1 MRRTDYKGK
10 RVKRKLNK
18 CKDVFKAFDDVQ
30 NALGDL
36 LDEDQNISEIK
47 CNVPLEDK
55 SIGDYTTDFVCTK
68 ENGSIMARECVY
80 RKVLLRPKTITQ
92 LDFSQR
98 YWLQRGVTDWKVV
111 IDCEKE

>member
-1 MRRTDYKGK
+1 MRRTDFKGK
-10 RVKRKLNK
+10 RIKRKLIK
-18 CKDVFKAFDDVQ
+18 CSEVFKAFDDVQ
-30 NALGDL
+30 NTLGEI
-36 LDEDQNISEIK
+36 LDNNSNIIEIK
-47 CNVPLEDK
+47 CNVPLEDS

-68 ENGSIMARECVY
+68 EDGSIMVRECVY
-80 RKVLLRPKTITQ
+80 RKLLLRPKTITL